1 MNMKKN
7 DTGMN
12 GAEHT
17 ADMEN
22 IVNDVSSGQDNGDA
36 APEER
41 IRQLQDALAAKEA
54 EAAANWDKY
63 LRERADLENFRRRA
77 QKDKEDL
84 MKYGNECLLLE
95 ILPVMDNM
103 ERALSHASE
112 ESLAAVIE
120 GINLTR
126 AMLLGVLKKFG
137 VEPVE
142 TKGAAF
148 DPAYH
153 QAMFRIE
160 SADVAPNTIVEEFQK
175 GYLLNERLLRPAMV
189 SVAGA
194 PKNADA

>member
-1 MNMKKN
+1 MKKN

-17 ADMEN
+17 ADREKN
-22 IVNDVSSGQDNGDA
+22 VNDATSVQDNGDA

-41 IRQLQDALAAKEA
+41 IRQLQDALAAKEE

-95 ILPVMDNM
+95 ILPVLDNM

-120 GINLTR
+120 GVNLTR

-142 TKGAAF
+142 TKGAVF

-153 QAMFRIE
+153 QAMCRIE
-160 SADVAPNTIVEEFQK
+160 SADVSPNTVIEEFQK

-194 PKNADA
+194 PKSADA